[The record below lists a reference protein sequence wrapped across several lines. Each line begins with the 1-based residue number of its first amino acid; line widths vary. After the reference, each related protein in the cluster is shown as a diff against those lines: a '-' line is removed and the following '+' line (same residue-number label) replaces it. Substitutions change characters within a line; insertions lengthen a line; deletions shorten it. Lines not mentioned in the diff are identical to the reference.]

1 MPSCGLFWHLCVPQL
16 RASSD
21 SGRGDE
27 RRQHF
32 DHPRPPVR
40 GGGHG
45 ESLPGFFFFA
55 TKTPLSLVAPFQRWG
70 PLRMPA
76 QVSFAFTS
84 GFFCSLIG
92 LFIGLVFLYI
102 RFLLLLDRRWW
113 RWRKFCLFLKIL
125 PISQNT
131 MCFGHGDFIQYSKKK
146 KERPAGNYSSKV
158 LWIVTLGS
166 KYSGALKSFVHSD
179 FV

>member
-1 MPSCGLFWHLCVPQL
+1 
-16 RASSD
+16 
-21 SGRGDE
+21 
-27 RRQHF
+27 
-32 DHPRPPVR
+32 
-40 GGGHG
+40 
-45 ESLPGFFFFA
+45 
-55 TKTPLSLVAPFQRWG
+55 
-70 PLRMPA
+70 MPA